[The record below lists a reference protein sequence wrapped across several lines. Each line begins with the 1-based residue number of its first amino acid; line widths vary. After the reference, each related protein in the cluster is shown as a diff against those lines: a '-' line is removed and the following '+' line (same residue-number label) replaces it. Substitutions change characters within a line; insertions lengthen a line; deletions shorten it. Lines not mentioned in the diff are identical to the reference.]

1 MIDEAVTV
9 VEDEGRAA
17 PDALEVASLSRPRS
31 LLSCCCACLPWSS
44 SPCSDGETAHLLSDR
59 RESARPFDPELRWER
74 LSALSF
80 LTAGSFC
87 GIWTARLDGITQ
99 VAVKRVLTSHG
110 SQRAADLAC
119 ADLAREGAILGATEH
134 AHVLRAYGRGTTP
147 DGHPFVVLRRLSSTL
162 SSLLVNLD
170 DEGAVSVC
178 AIWAAKRR
186 WTVANATRR
195 ALELASALAYLHAG
209 VEIGEFARCTPDST
223 GSPPDYHVMARAR
236 RPRAPDH
243 SPPAAADHYH
253 QVVDT

>member
-9 VEDEGRAA
+9 VEDEGRVA
-17 PDALEVASLSRPRS
+17 PDAFEVAPSRPRS

-59 RESARPFDPELRWER
+59 SESAWPFDPELRWER

-87 GIWTARLDGITQ
+87 GIWSARLDGHL

-119 ADLAREGAILGATEH
+119 ADLAREGAILGATKH

-147 DGHPFVVLRRLSSTL
+147 DGNPFVVLRRLSSTL
-162 SSLLVNLD
+162 PSLLVNLD
-170 DEGAVSVC
+170 DEGAVSLC

-186 WTVANATRR
+186 WTVANSTRR

-209 VEIGEFARCTPDST
+209 VDLGEF
-223 GSPPDYHVMARAR
+223 GVMI
-236 RPRAPDH
+236 
-243 SPPAAADHYH
+243 
-253 QVVDT
+253 T